1 MQLLHDSTMAEGG
14 PDHEHVDQL
23 LTPVSAMHISP
34 SASRRFRVNKETV
47 SPTGGTPVSKRVS
60 ARTQFSSRKR
70 LSFSPVPT
78 EASSGSSAPLAG
90 PWTDAETKALLD
102 FLLFHRGPETTWCR
116 RDCDRDFWRAASR
129 FVQTRSKT
137 ELPRTGIAIQ
147 S

>member
-14 PDHEHVDQL
+14 PDHENVDQW

-34 SASRRFRVNKETV
+34 SASRRFRVNKATV

-78 EASSGSSAPLAG
+78 EASGISAPLAG
-90 PWTDAETKALLD
+90 PWTDAETKALLK
-102 FLLFHRGPETTWCR
+102 FL
-116 RDCDRDFWRAASR
+116 
-129 FVQTRSKT
+129 
-137 ELPRTGIAIQ
+137 
-147 S
+147 

>member
-1 MQLLHDSTMAEGG
+1 MAEGG

-34 SASRRFRVNKETV
+34 SASRRFRVNKATV

-78 EASSGSSAPLAG
+78 EAIVAVPHRWQDRGRTPRRRRCSSFFCFTGVQRRLGAGGIVIETSGDLLLGLCKPDQRRSS
-90 PWTDAETKALLD
+90 
-102 FLLFHRGPETTWCR
+102 PEQ
-116 RDCDRDFWRAASR
+116 
-129 FVQTRSKT
+129 V
-137 ELPRTGIAIQ
+137 
-147 S
+147 

>member
-23 LTPVSAMHISP
+23 LTPVSAMHIST
-34 SASRRFRVNKETV
+34 SASRRFRVNKATV

-78 EASSGSSAPLAG
+78 EASGSSAPLAG
-90 PWTDAETKALLD
+90 PWTDAETKALLE

-116 RDCDRDFWRAASR
+116 RDCNRDFWRAASR
-129 FVQTRSKT
+129 FVKTRSKT

>member
-34 SASRRFRVNKETV
+34 SASRRFRVDKATV
-47 SPTGGTPVSKRVS
+47 SPTGGTPVLKRVS
-60 ARTQFSSRKR
+60 ARTRFSSRKR

-78 EASSGSSAPLAG
+78 EASGSSAPLAG
-90 PWTDAETKALLD
+90 PWTDAETKALLE

>member
-34 SASRRFRVNKETV
+34 SASRRFRVNKATV
-47 SPTGGTPVSKRVS
+47 SPTGGGAGVS

-78 EASSGSSAPLAG
+78 EASGISAPLAG
-90 PWTDAETKALLD
+90 PWTDAETKALLE
-102 FLLFHRGPETTWCR
+102 FL
-116 RDCDRDFWRAASR
+116 
-129 FVQTRSKT
+129 
-137 ELPRTGIAIQ
+137 
-147 S
+147 